1 MSTLSKVRKENP
13 LPLQTDL
20 GQLAND
26 FGEFFHR
33 KIELFR
39 TEIDDIPVQT
49 PSVEYQPPKAE
60 LTSFR
65 QLTEEEIRDII
76 MNSSNATCKLD
87 PIPTWLVKLCVD
99 ELKTVITKIFN
110 MSLHD
115 GYVPEAWKVA
125 LLQWRNSYEL
135 YPVRSGGTQT
145 IGFPGEHPELSCP
158 GALFISFPFRTTIKN
173 LAY

>member
-1 MSTLSKVRKENP
+1 
-13 LPLQTDL
+13 
-20 GQLAND
+20 
-26 FGEFFHR
+26 
-33 KIELFR
+33 
-39 TEIDDIPVQT
+39 
-49 PSVEYQPPKAE
+49 
-60 LTSFR
+60 
-65 QLTEEEIRDII
+65 

-125 LLQWRNSYEL
+125 LLQWRNTYEL
-135 YPVRSGGTQT
+135 YPVRAGGTQT